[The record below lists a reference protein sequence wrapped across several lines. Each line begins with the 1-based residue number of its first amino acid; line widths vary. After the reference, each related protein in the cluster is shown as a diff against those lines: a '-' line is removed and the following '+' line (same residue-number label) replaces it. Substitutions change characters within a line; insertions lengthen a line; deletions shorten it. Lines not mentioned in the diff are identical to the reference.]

1 MAFADQ
7 VHLAGDSA
15 TYRVN
20 PAVKKY
26 TLSDLNFKKTKLQNY
41 ELTQALQPL
50 NVKGKGAVQVKLSIS
65 ADLQQ
70 LKLAILTGSG
80 LQTVNIFT
88 GDQFAAAREQ
98 YHFLMQNLIIRQ
110 VLTKN

>member
-1 MAFADQ
+1 MAFVDQ
-7 VHLAGDSA
+7 VHLDGDTA

-26 TLSDLNFKKTKLQNY
+26 TLSDLNFKKTKLGNY
-41 ELTQALQPL
+41 ELTQSL
-50 NVKGKGAVQVKLSIS
+50 NPMNAKANVQLKLSIS
-65 ADLQQ
+65 ADLHQ

-80 LQTVNIFT
+80 LKTVDIFK
-88 GDQFAAAREQ
+88 GDQFAEEREQ
-98 YHFLMQNLIIRQ
+98 YQFLMQNLIIRQ